1 MINLNWSEI
10 ELLTN
15 DNDGADTQSSSN
27 AEAMHSRDRGPLLIQ
42 PAERRGFDGQRMSR
56 CRCRH
61 HDHCSLSDS
70 DLMLMVL
77 RYEIVHIALSLSEL
91 HLVHSL
97 SSVPVEECFTA
108 EHCRKLLTHSF
119 EHILNGGGIA
129 DEGGRHLESFGW
141 NVADRG
147 LDVIRDPLHKIR
159 GVLVLDIQ
167 HLL

>member
-1 MINLNWSEI
+1 MINLNWAEI

-27 AEAMHSRDRGPLLIQ
+27 AEAMYSRDKGPLLIQ
-42 PAERRGFDGQRMSR
+42 PAERRTFDGQRMSR

-70 DLMLMVL
+70 DLMLMIGDGVFYCSLFLVIGTILILKVIIIGGGILILLVL

-129 DEGGRHLESFGW
+129 DEGR
-141 NVADRG
+141 
-147 LDVIRDPLHKIR
+147 
-159 GVLVLDIQ
+159 
-167 HLL
+167 